1 MPAAKNRRWI
11 WAVLFVVLFPL
22 FATHF
27 SCIAVLGPGTWGSG
41 LDERLPTIMPA
52 NSNPRVAGYVKEF
65 AYRAR
70 KAASQVE
77 APPGASPFPGRA
89 VYSDSIAPGNLWV
102 VQTHEGERWIDE
114 QRVFVLRGGGAER
127 QEVRI
132 PEAMLVENPV
142 FLRRG
147 GRVVLVF
154 GRWHSW
160 HLSMGGKL
168 ARYWDSLF
176 DETLRP
182 EYSLYLYDLDEKQST
197 YWGPGHTL
205 VASPDRRRALLLR
218 SGALGGSYYSLH
230 LWDFDT
236 DELETIVSLRESD
249 PGSGRSFDYRWAK
262 DSRAFQL
269 TGRTG
274 GFVRRQR
281 EGRDLNLIYL
291 VGNPNLYEVT
301 E

>member
-41 LDERLPTIMPA
+41 LDEKLPTIMPA
-52 NSNPRVAGYVKEF
+52 NSNSRVAGYVREF
-65 AYRAR
+65 ADHPR

-89 VYSDSIAPGNLWV
+89 VYSDSIAPENLWV

-142 FLRRG
+142 FLRRR

-205 VASPDRRRALLLR
+205 VASPDRHRALLLR
-218 SGALGGSYYSLH
+218 SGPWAVATTAFTSTRTSWRRLFLFANRTPARVDRLTIAGRKIH
-230 LWDFDT
+230 ERFDSPAAPG
-236 DELETIVSLRESD
+236 VSC
-249 PGSGRSFDYRWAK
+249 A
-262 DSRAFQL
+262 
-269 TGRTG
+269 
-274 GFVRRQR
+274 
-281 EGRDLNLIYL
+281 
-291 VGNPNLYEVT
+291 GNGKAGT
-301 E
+301 